1 MRAVVETCQAK
12 DLDQFPP
19 IKVLICK
26 GQEDVL
32 IRISDRGGGI
42 PRSQT
47 NMLFNYMYSTA
58 PRPTMQSGSVSAPLV
73 SRINFLEVF
82 LVLWPNEHLSKM

>member
-1 MRAVVETCQAK
+1 MRAVVEKYQA
-12 DLDQFPP
+12 DDIDDFPP
-19 IKVLICK
+19 IKLLICR

-32 IRISDRGGGI
+32 IKISDRGGGI

-58 PRPTMQSGSVSAPLV
+58 PRPTMQSGSTSAPLV
-73 SRINFLEVF
+73 KLTYIIMH
-82 LVLWPNEHLSKM
+82 LVNLAPVS

>member
-1 MRAVVETCQAK
+1 MRAVVETCQAN
-12 DLDQFPP
+12 DIIDDHFPP

-47 NMLFNYMYSTA
+47 NMLFNYMFSTA
-58 PRPTMQSGSVSAPLV
+58 PRPNMQSGSTSAPLV
-73 SRINFLEVF
+73 CSAEFEIDL
-82 LVLWPNEHLSKM
+82 LVVPT